1 MVTVYFIGGEHH
13 KAIAIIH
20 ISVIHTFWCSKETLA
35 LTCWQHIQYVLPWL
49 PNDIAYLHQFLNRF
63 WVRFPHSSQSGV
75 ECFRFHT
82 INQSHK
88 NLFGSAPRPALVFIS
103 VQLTVF
109 TSAQPGQSSNS
120 TNQLR
125 CESILWLICDNWL
138 WYHCEN
144 IPALFYILSLS

>member
-1 MVTVYFIGGEHH
+1 MVTVYFIGGGAPQSNCNYTHLCH
-13 KAIAIIH
+13 SYFLVFKRNPRSYMLATHTLCVAMVTKWYCIFTS
-20 ISVIHTFWCSKETLA
+20 ISKPLLSS
-35 LTCWQHIQYVLPWL
+35 LPS
-49 PNDIAYLHQFLNRF
+49 QFTIR
-63 WVRFPHSSQSGV
+63 SGV
-75 ECFRFHT
+75 LRFHT

-88 NLFGSAPRPALVFIS
+88 NLLGSAPRLVFIS
-103 VQLTVF
+103 VQLTAF
-109 TSAQPGQSSNS
+109 TSSQPGQSSNS